1 MRALVAVAVVGAVAV
16 LPSPAAAQSGPLCP
30 LDGGGSYAYQAAL
43 LPLIGGG
50 SAPGGAGVAAARAAL
65 GAQYGGAFYDTP
77 RQGWSV
83 ALAPGALDLTAARA
97 AVVQALGA
105 HFAPADAA
113 FIEQQ
118 LNVLPTPYSEA
129 DLQAV
134 QAQITPLVGPLISSV
149 GIGCHETDGFR
160 VRVGVTGST
169 PDVVAHVSGLMA
181 PFGDKV
187 YVRYGDPVAV
197 PVPGVVDPEDL
208 ARQNAVRAPRVG
220 AYATL
225 PKAGKCVRGRA
236 IGVRAKATEELR
248 SVTLAAGKRRVTA
261 ASGKRARLRLT
272 SRATKVQVT
281 VTLSD
286 GRTAAKTVTY
296 RRCG

>member
-1 MRALVAVAVVGAVAV
+1 MRALVAVALAVVGAVAV

-83 ALAPGALDLTAARA
+83 ALAPGALDVTAARA

-129 DLQAV
+129 ELLAV
-134 QAQITPLVGPLISSV
+134 QAQIAPLLGPLINST

-160 VRVGVTGST
+160 VRVG
-169 PDVVAHVSGLMA
+169 P
-181 PFGDKV
+181 
-187 YVRYGDPVAV
+187 YG
-197 PVPGVVDPEDL
+197 GH
-208 ARQNAVRAPRVG
+208 
-220 AYATL
+220 
-225 PKAGKCVRGRA
+225 AG
-236 IGVRAKATEELR
+236 
-248 SVTLAAGKRRVTA
+248 RR
-261 ASGKRARLRLT
+261 R
-272 SRATKVQVT
+272 
-281 VTLSD
+281 
-286 GRTAAKTVTY
+286 
-296 RRCG
+296 